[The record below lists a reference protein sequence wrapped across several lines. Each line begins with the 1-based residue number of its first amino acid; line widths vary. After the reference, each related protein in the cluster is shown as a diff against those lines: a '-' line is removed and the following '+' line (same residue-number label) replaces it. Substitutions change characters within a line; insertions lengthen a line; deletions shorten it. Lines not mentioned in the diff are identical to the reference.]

1 MLWWMSD
8 LSTRLEAMEGSIA
21 SSDTGTLSERILT
34 IEERLQFNN
43 DSIKE
48 IYGKLEKQDEML
60 RDVED
65 ELAAW
70 MERELAKVYAIIND
84 NPLGK

>member
-1 MLWWMSD
+1 
-8 LSTRLEAMEGSIA
+8 MEGSIA